1 MKKIGV
7 ITFWN
12 GNENYGQILQCWAL
26 QYFLKKEGH
35 SPYVIRYVPTKY
47 LQPLKAFI
55 KWLLPIRFVRSIK
68 KHLLYPNQ
76 ILIEKRHL
84 QQNERRNFSGFRES
98 YIDFSQRVY
107 SSLYQLQKNP
117 PPADIYIV
125 GSDQVWAQL
134 LSNHNNR
141 SYFLDFGDKTTK
153 RIAYAPSF
161 YYQEYPKEL
170 QTELKQLLSNF
181 NAISCREYSGVN
193 ICKNLGIDATKV
205 LDPTFLLRKEDYECL
220 AENKSFIGDYIYVY
234 SLNIYNAE
242 EIRWHELEKVGQDRH
257 WKVKTTPARGY
268 FEGEELFGEKTEYI
282 YATPQE
288 WIKLI
293 NSSILVVT
301 TSFHGV
307 VLSIILEKPFIYIPL
322 KGHHTDG
329 NSRVLDLLKDLNLE
343 CRILTERQ
351 SYNQII
357 NHVIDWSD
365 VNIRIDHYRTD
376 SINFLRKAI

>member
-1 MKKIGV
+1 M
-7 ITFWN
+7 
-12 GNENYGQILQCWAL
+12 
-26 QYFLKKEGH
+26 
-35 SPYVIRYVPTKY
+35 
-47 LQPLKAFI
+47 
-55 KWLLPIRFVRSIK
+55 
-68 KHLLYPNQ
+68 
-76 ILIEKRHL
+76 
-84 QQNERRNFSGFRES
+84 
-98 YIDFSQRVY
+98 
-107 SSLYQLQKNP
+107 
-117 PPADIYIV
+117 
-125 GSDQVWAQL
+125 
-134 LSNHNNR
+134 
-141 SYFLDFGDKTTK
+141 
-153 RIAYAPSF
+153 
-161 YYQEYPKEL
+161 
-170 QTELKQLLSNF
+170 
-181 NAISCREYSGVN
+181 
-193 ICKNLGIDATKV
+193 
-205 LDPTFLLRKEDYECL
+205 
-220 AENKSFIGDYIYVY
+220 
-234 SLNIYNAE
+234 
-242 EIRWHELEKVGQDRH
+242 EKVGQDRH